1 MGKHDARITET
12 ASRFADL
19 CADLLLKNITVGG
32 VILKDV
38 CPTLLWEPFH
48 CLISA
53 HSYYIQ

>member
-19 CADLLLKNITVGG
+19 CADLHENITVGG
-32 VILKDV
+32 VILKT
-38 CPTLLWEPFH
+38 CAQH
-48 CLISA
+48 CCGTVPLFDL